1 MKEKGGTGSSC
12 YFRKSVRMSMSE
24 VETMDVYL
32 RAVREK
38 MSELTAVVGLELEDD
53 VKLAIILNVS
63 NTQS

>member
-1 MKEKGGTGSSC
+1 MLLQE
-12 YFRKSVRMSMSE
+12 SVRMSMSE

>member
-1 MKEKGGTGSSC
+1 MLLQE
-12 YFRKSVRMSMSE
+12 SVRMSMSE

-53 VKLAIILNVS
+53 VKLAIILNVVLYTGS
-63 NTQS
+63 SEVVR

>member
-1 MKEKGGTGSSC
+1 
-12 YFRKSVRMSMSE
+12 MSMSE

-63 NTQS
+63 NTQELKPARRAGVRPRMQ